1 MRPYIHP
8 DFLLQTEAARRCTT
22 ASRRRS
28 PFSTSTAI

>member
-8 DFLLQTEAARRCTT
+8 DFLLQTEAARQLYH

-28 PFSTSTAI
+28 PFSTFTAI